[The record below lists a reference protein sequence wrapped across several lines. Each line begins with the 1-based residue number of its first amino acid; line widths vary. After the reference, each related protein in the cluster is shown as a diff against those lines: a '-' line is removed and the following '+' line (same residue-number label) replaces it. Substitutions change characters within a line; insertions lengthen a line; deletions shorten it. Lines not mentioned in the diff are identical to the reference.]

1 VAAPVRQTSKGIRAV
16 FVIGSVLVFAA
27 GFQLFILTDHTEKWF
42 AWTIKVPMTA
52 AFLGAFYWT
61 ALALAVLS
69 ARERIWVRARVGVPG
84 VFLFIALTFVLT
96 LMHLSLFHFHA
107 DGSIARGAA
116 YLWFVIYA
124 VDPPLVL
131 VAWILQLRKPGF
143 DPPRST
149 PLPVW
154 FRAAIGIQS
163 VIVLAVGVAM
173 FAAPGT
179 GRVLWPWP
187 LTPLTAR
194 AVSAWLLGLGLVIAT
209 AFYENDW
216 VRIRPATA
224 AYAALGFFQFI
235 ALARYRDAPSWSDP
249 ASWAYVAFLV
259 SATLVGVYG
268 WGASNRAASSTRD
281 RVPLVQIGG

>member
-16 FVIGSVLVFAA
+16 FVIGSILVFAA

-84 VFLFIALTFVLT
+84 VFLFITSTFVLT

-143 DPPRST
+143 DPPRAT

-154 FRAAIGIQS
+154 FRAAIGIQA
-163 VIVLAVGVAM
+163 VIVIGVGVAL
-173 FAAPGT
+173 FVAPGT
-179 GRVLWPWP
+179 ARALWPWP

-194 AVSAWLLGLGLVIAT
+194 AVSAWLLGLGVVVAT

-224 AYAALGFFQFI
+224 AYAVLGFFQFI
-235 ALARYRDAPSWSDP
+235 ALARYGADVSWGDPSAWV
-249 ASWAYVAFLV
+249 YVVLLISALV
-259 SATLVGVYG
+259 VGAYG
-268 WGASNRAASSTRD
+268 WVASSRAASPGRH
-281 RVPLVQIGG
+281 RVPVVEIGG